1 MLQAAQRERL
11 AGRDVV
17 LACVQ
22 DPRLAAKSP
31 VVKELSKLSTTEPG
45 KVPSAVDLE
54 AVLAR
59 RPDIVVVDEL
69 AFSNSSHGRHPKRY
83 QDVVELVEA
92 GIDVFTTLNVGQVAS
107 RADAFRQLTGVGWAE
122 QVPDSVLDF
131 AELELV
137 DLAARDLLRRISL
150 GETRLAP
157 TEAAKAGLLE
167 ESTLLGL
174 RELTARLFTERV
186 GRDVSRHLAEAR
198 ISGPAVSGQRLL
210 AVVRPDED
218 SEPVVRWTRRLA
230 ENFRCDW
237 VVLYVETAKALR
249 GEQQER
255 VTKTLAFARE
265 LGADVVTTA
274 DQDEAGAVL
283 RVAAQR
289 NVTQVVA
296 GRAGKENGRWWLK
309 RDEFVRRL
317 LRESRDVAVQ
327 LVPTDSRTDSGRGG
341 ARHRKRSAT
350 AQYARALGVVAVV
363 TLAAFSFT
371 PVVGAHATAL
381 IFLLMVVLLALFVER
396 GPALAAAA
404 VSAVVWDY
412 FFLPPVFAFRIS
424 HFEDA
429 MFLAMY
435 FVVALVLGHL
445 TTRIR
450 AQEEAEREREAR
462 ATALYLLTRDLNE
475 SVGLDQMVQ
484 RIVQQVE
491 SSFNGQVAVLTP
503 NRENTL
509 MPHAGSTL
517 QVPESEQEVAQWA
530 LMHRQRAGRFT
541 SNLPS
546 ATGLYIPLVTTSG
559 PVGVLA
565 LNLKQ
570 KFGTTVHQDN
580 LLDAFSQQIAMA
592 LDRHRLNGISEKA
605 NLLAESERLSKTLL
619 DSVSHE
625 IRTPIAAIKSATGNL
640 VEMRDEDSQMRQE
653 MVEEIQEATER
664 LNRVVGNVLEAS
676 RLESGSIKPRLN
688 ECDVSE
694 LVHVALA
701 ETEKELSAHKV
712 TVSIESG
719 LPVVPMDFV
728 LMQQA
733 LTNLLSNAA
742 FHTPPGTAVQVGARL
757 EGDQLVLSVAD
768 RGPGIPSESLPRLFD
783 KFYRVPQ
790 SRTGGTGLGLSLV
803 KGFVEAQ
810 GGRVAAQNRTGGGTI
825 FTIRLPRG
833 NPASV
838 PVESEI

>member
-1 MLQAAQRERL
+1 MLYAAQRERL
-11 AGRDVV
+11 AGRDVL

-22 DPRLAAKSP
+22 DLRLAAKIP
-31 VVKELSKLSTTEPG
+31 AVKELSKLPTLELG
-45 KVPSAVDLE
+45 KIPTAVDLE
-54 AVLAR
+54 GVLAR

-69 AFSNSSHGRHPKRY
+69 AFSNSPHSRHPKRY

-107 RADAFRQLTGVGWAE
+107 RADAFRQLTGVEWAE

-137 DLAARDLLRRISL
+137 DLASRDLLRRISL
-150 GETRLAP
+150 GETRLTP

-167 ESTLLGL
+167 EATLLGL
-174 RELTARLFTERV
+174 RELTARLFSERV
-186 GRDVSRHLAEAR
+186 GKDVSSHLAEAR

-255 VTKTLAFARE
+255 LTKTLAFARE

-274 DQDEAGAVL
+274 DQDEVGAVL
-283 RVAAQR
+283 RVASQR

-296 GRAGKENGRWWLK
+296 GTAASANRNRWLK
-309 RDEFVRRL
+309 GDVFVRRL
-317 LRESRDVAVQ
+317 LRESREVAVQ
-327 LVPTDSRTDSGRGG
+327 LVPTDRRPDSGQGG
-341 ARHRKRSAT
+341 LRHRKRSVT
-350 AQYARALGVVAVV
+350 SQYARALGVVAVV
-363 TLAAFSFT
+363 TLAAFLFT

-404 VSAVVWDY
+404 TSAVVWDY

-435 FVVALVLGHL
+435 FIVTLVLGHL

-450 AQEEAEREREAR
+450 AQEEAEREREGR

-503 NRENTL
+503 NRETL
-509 MPHAGSTL
+509 MAHAGSTL